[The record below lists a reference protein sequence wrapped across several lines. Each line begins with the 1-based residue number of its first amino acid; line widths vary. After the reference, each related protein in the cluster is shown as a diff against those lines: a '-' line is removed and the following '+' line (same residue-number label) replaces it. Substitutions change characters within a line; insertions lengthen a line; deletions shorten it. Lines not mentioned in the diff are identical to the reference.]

1 MRRAYRIWKVS
12 VGRGPICCIN
22 WSVIPRPK
30 CLMTHCPWVNI
41 QSLTM
46 ARIFMVVSQN
56 NFNVSHETKTLFQW
70 RQNQRTYAISYQLV
84 MTPFLLLLL
93 GSICHLLLTFPIITS
108 IGLPGDTIEGWS
120 SLVISSFS
128 FSFFNE
134 WSFFLKEH
142 DLCTWFLHIEVPH
155 SHGMWFLTC

>member
-1 MRRAYRIWKVS
+1 MIHDQLPL
-12 VGRGPICCIN
+12 G
-22 WSVIPRPK
+22 
-30 CLMTHCPWVNI
+30 NI

-46 ARIFMVVSQN
+46 ARIFVVVSQN
-56 NFNVSHETKTLFQW
+56 NFNVSHGTKTLFQW
-70 RQNQRTYAISYQLV
+70 RQPTYLCY
-84 MTPFLLLLL
+84 FLSTCDDHFSSFII
-93 GSICHLLLTFPIITS
+93 GFHLSLIADFS
-108 IGLPGDTIEGWS
+108 HNHKHWS
-120 SLVISSFS
+120 SWWHDWRLKQPGYFFFFFFFS